1 MHRKLSPPGI
11 AGERMFKSAGTLC
24 FFRQHTSFG
33 ATNIVFF
40 AEGEALPPYARAGI
54 LLPGTSVEK
63 PTTPYKLSLAGSRHH
78 FVEMSK
84 SRKTIPSSQ
93 LYVSRS
99 RDKKHDCTVLLRTSS
114 ERGKLMPNT
123 AIGCVEPAAPETT
136 EKPKR
141 DTQSRKWL
149 LTINNPIDKGYTHES
164 IHLILTGIKSI
175 IYWCMS
181 DEMGNETHT
190 LHTHVFLQG
199 RGGINFSTLRKRFPG
214 ADLEMARGTAQ
225 QNMEYVSKT
234 GKWKDDKKSDTS
246 IPGTFEEWGEMPVE
260 RQGRRNDLDDLYS
273 MIKDGYTDYQILEVM
288 PESLLNLDKLD
299 KVRQVI
305 RYESYKD
312 TFRNL
317 DVHYIYGYAG
327 VGKTRFIMEN
337 YGFSNVFRVTD
348 YIHPFDNYR
357 GQDVVVFEEFRSSLS
372 FSDMLNYLDGYPL
385 ELPCRYTNK
394 YACYTKVYIVSN
406 IPLIKQYPNVQSE
419 SPDSWS
425 AFIRRINAVM
435 HFTGS
440 KINVQKIEKYTDGFY
455 YITPGEEV
463 PFHDIEKIVGSFEV

>member
-1 MHRKLSPPGI
+1 MTPKMTTGYAESASP
-11 AGERMFKSAGTLC
+11 
-24 FFRQHTSFG
+24 
-33 ATNIVFF
+33 
-40 AEGEALPPYARAGI
+40 
-54 LLPGTSVEK
+54 
-63 PTTPYKLSLAGSRHH
+63 
-78 FVEMSK
+78 
-84 SRKTIPSSQ
+84 
-93 LYVSRS
+93 
-99 RDKKHDCTVLLRTSS
+99 
-114 ERGKLMPNT
+114 
-123 AIGCVEPAAPETT
+123 EPT

-164 IHLILTGIKSI
+164 IHAILIGIKSI
-175 IYWCMS
+175 VYWCVS
-181 DEMGNETHT
+181 DEVGNGTHT
-190 LHTHVFLQG
+190 PHTHIFIQG

-246 IPGTFEEWGEMPVE
+246 VPGTFEEWGEMPVE
-260 RQGRRNDLDDLYS
+260 RQGRRNDMDDLYS

-299 KVRQVI
+299 RVRQVI
-305 RYESYKD
+305 RYESYKS

-327 VGKTRFIMEN
+327 VGKTRFVMEN

-348 YIHPFDNYR
+348 YSHPFDNYR
-357 GQDVVVFEEFRSSLS
+357 GQDVVLFEEFRSSLL
-372 FSDMLNYLDGYPL
+372 FSDMLSYLDGYPL

-419 SPDSWS
+419 SPDDWP
-425 AFIRRINAVM
+425 ALIRRINTIM
-435 HFTGS
+435 HFTES
-440 KINVQKIEKYTDGFY
+440 KINVQKIEKFTDGFY
-455 YITPGEEV
+455 HIVPGEEV
-463 PFHDIEKIVGSFEV
+463 PFHDIEKIVGSFEI